1 VPDRVAHVV
10 SKVFGIPAD
19 QVTNDTS
26 PDNVK
31 LWDSLQHLN
40 LVMALEAEFG
50 ISLSPE
56 EAMEMLS
63 VGLIRMALRERGVP
77 ALD

>member
-1 VPDRVAHVV
+1 MPDRVAHVV
-10 SKVFGIPAD
+10 SKVFAIPVD
-19 QVTNDTS
+19 EVTNDTS

-40 LVMALEAEFG
+40 LVLALEAEFG
-50 ISLSPE
+50 LSLSPE

-63 VGLIRMALRERGVP
+63 VGLIRMTLSERGVP
-77 ALD
+77 ALG